1 MWRVILQRLFGR
13 DFLGAR
19 PLQRRWLLV
28 GKLVLLSVGGCS
40 SPSASEPADTPT
52 SGHIRIAADMSL
64 RPALEAVVEQF
75 HRTYPKARVDIVYTT
90 EAQAVEGLLQDSF
103 RVAIVSRPFTAAESL
118 ALTEQ
123 RIRPKQVRLA
133 REGIAV
139 IGHPARKDSLL
150 HVDTLIAWLRNPRS
164 PYVFVIEGG
173 AGSGIFRYIRDTL
186 LKGESP
192 AARLYRADSLP
203 AVISYVQQEPRA
215 IGLIGVAWVC
225 DRDDSTTQ
233 KFLRSVRLFALSS
246 DGESYYYPYAGYLR
260 PGFYPL
266 SRDVYAL
273 SREPRMGLGTGF
285 ISYAAGPNGQR
296 ILLKSELLPAVAPVR
311 IIELKEQP
319 LTPE

>member
-1 MWRVILQRLFGR
+1 
-13 DFLGAR
+13 
-19 PLQRRWLLV
+19 
-28 GKLVLLSVGGCS
+28 
-40 SPSASEPADTPT
+40 
-52 SGHIRIAADMSL
+52 MSL

-75 HRTYPKARVDIVYTT
+75 HRTYPKARVDIIYTT

-192 AARLYRADSLP
+192 AARLYRADSLS

-273 SREPRMGLGTGF
+273 SREPRLGLGTGF